1 MQKTKEMEKIFKF
14 LWPDKCWH
22 IMEHLGK
29 DAPFP
34 YWGCKIC
41 SLSAED
47 IGSIGQANP
56 DLTDPSNTFMILDR
70 LVEMG
75 YEWSIDSKGRK
86 GSETYVYI
94 VKPDPADPY
103 IYDEFCVS
111 ANADTAPLAV
121 ISAVESLIRKEEEGK

>member
-1 MQKTKEMEKIFKF
+1 MSINQEKIFKF

-22 IMEHLGK
+22 EAYK
-29 DAPFP
+29 DNAFVCRKCNFSNPIYAVPVVDF
-34 YWGCKIC
+34 I
-41 SLSAED
+41 
-47 IGSIGQANP
+47 P
-56 DLTDPSNTFMILDR
+56 DLSTPDGMVLILDR

-86 GSETYVYI
+86 GSKTYVCI

-111 ANADTAPLAV
+111 ANAETVPLSILTATQALM
-121 ISAVESLIRKEEEGK
+121 EKEEKE